1 MIGAFT
7 SRLAV
12 ETPDGVNRTFN
23 SPVPFAGTVYVTVND
38 VVQYQGVTFT
48 GGTTTIQF
56 AAAPQVGDVVG
67 FLYNPS

>member
-23 SPVPFAGTVYVTVND
+23 SPVAFTDTVYVAVND
-38 VVQYQGVTFT
+38 IVQYQGVTFT
-48 GGTTTIQF
+48 GGTAVQF
-56 AAAPQVGDVVG
+56 AAAPQVGDVVS